1 MKYCLLAFTIVA
13 TITLLIPGLAEG
25 HHGYAAFD
33 TKTELAME
41 GTVAEF
47 HWTNPHC
54 VVDFDVKDA
63 QGQVRTWHGE
73 LSSPVHLVPRGWTAT
88 TLESGDKITVTGY
101 PGKSNVPSIWVTK
114 ILLPDGKELKAEAE
128 K

>member
-1 MKYCLLAFTIVA
+1 MKYA
-13 TITLLIPGLAEG
+13 TWIFVVTMASLFWIPGSAEG

-33 TKTELAME
+33 TRVALTFV
-41 GTVAEF
+41 GTVSEF

-73 LSSPVHLVPRGWTAT
+73 LSSPVHLVPRGWTAA

-101 PGKSNVPSIWVTK
+101 PGKNNVPSIWVTK